1 MQEGSWT
8 LILNNRQKGSCS
20 AWNEVGV
27 GWEICI
33 IPKGC
38 KPREPKEFILK
49 NPEVDGPATVKSLKI
64 FHSLSW
70 YIVMSY
76 LSAVNGNKA
85 GPIRR
90 NIVIGSRKNHDS
102 SVLVSSGEISTD
114 PSLIHNSV
122 SLGDCSGSY
131 KMPKT
136 HLTICKIQPAL
147 TAGCLS
153 QGNYESLA

>member
-8 LILNNRQKGSCS
+8 LILNSQKGSCS

-76 LSAVNGNKA
+76 LSALNGNKA

-90 NIVIGSRKNHDS
+90 NIVIGSRKSHDS
-102 SVLVSSGEISTD
+102 SVLLSSGEISTD
-114 PSLIHNSV
+114 PSLIHNSI
-122 SLGDCSGSY
+122 SLGDCPGSC
-131 KMPKT
+131 KMPNT
-136 HLTICKIQPAL
+136 HLSTCKIQPVL
-147 TAGCLS
+147 STGCLS
-153 QGNYESLA
+153 QGSCESLA